1 MAPEKKMQAAWY
13 TKNGSAQ
20 DVLQVGDLPT
30 PEPADGEVRV
40 KLATSGVNPSDVKS
54 RGGSRPVLGDWVIP
68 HSDGAGIID
77 RVGTGVATDRIGE
90 RVWIWNG
97 QWRRPMGTAAQ
108 YICLPEE
115 QAVRLPQDVDFDVGA
130 CLGIP
135 ALTAFHA
142 VELLGELKDRS
153 VLVIGAASSV
163 GYYVAQMARLK
174 GARVIG
180 TVGSTDKEALI
191 RNVGVTDGINYR
203 KGDVAEQVK
212 ALTAGHGV
220 DFIVDMDFSTTTQL
234 VSEAAIAEHGT
245 VVCFGSNVPG
255 QIPIN
260 FPAWLQRSIS
270 IRFFLV
276 YRLLPEE
283 RRRAVEG
290 VNQLLTDGKL
300 AHNIGQR
307 FALADIVAAHRAV
320 EAGAAGNVVIR
331 L

>member
-1 MAPEKKMQAAWY
+1 MQAAWY

-54 RGGSRPVLGDWVIP
+54 RAGSRPVLGDRVIP

-77 RVGTGVATDRIGE
+77 RVGGGVATSRVGE
-90 RVWIWNG
+90 HVWIWNG
-97 QWRRPMGTAAQ
+97 QWRRPMGTAAE

-115 QAVRLPQDVDFDVGA
+115 QAVRLPQGVDFDVGA

-142 VELLGELKDRS
+142 VELLGGLDGKS

-163 GYYVAQMARLK
+163 GYYVAQMARLR

-180 TVGSTDKEALI
+180 TVGSPEKMALLSK
-191 RNVGVTDGINYR
+191 VGVAETIDY
-203 KGDVAEQVK
+203 KKEDVAAQVK

-220 DFIVDMDFSTTTQL
+220 DFIVDMDFSTTTRL
-234 VSEAAIAEHGT
+234 VTEAAIAEHGT
-245 VVCFGSNVPG
+245 VVCFGSNDPG
-255 QIPIN
+255 PIPIH

-276 YRLLPEE
+276 YRLLPDE

-290 VNQLLTDGKL
+290 LTKLLEDGKL

-307 FALADIVAAHRAV
+307 FALSEIVAAHESV
-320 EAGAAGNVVIR
+320 EAGAAGNVVMR

>member
-1 MAPEKKMQAAWY
+1 MQAAWY
-13 TKNGSAQ
+13 KKNGSARE
-20 DVLQVGDLPT
+20 VLEVGELPT
-30 PEPADGEVRV
+30 PEPGDGEVRV

-54 RGGSRPVLGDWVIP
+54 RAGSRPVLGDWVIP

-77 RVGTGVATDRIGE
+77 RVGNGVPTSRIGE

-97 QWRRPMGTAAQ
+97 QWRRPMGTAAE
-108 YICLPEE
+108 YISLPAE
-115 QAVRLPQDVDFDVGA
+115 QAVRLPAGIDFDVGA

-142 VELLGELKDRS
+142 VELLGALEGKS

-163 GYYVAQMARLK
+163 GYYAAQMARLK

-180 TVGSTDKEALI
+180 TVGSREKAA
-191 RNVGVTDGINYR
+191 RVHNVGVTDTIDY
-203 KGDVAEQVK
+203 KQEDVAERVK
-212 ALTAGHGV
+212 TLTAGHGV
-220 DFIVDMDFSTTTQL
+220 DFIIDMDFSTTTKW
-234 VSEAAIAEHGT
+234 VSEAAIAEHGL
-245 VVCFGSNVPG
+245 VVCYGSNNPG
-255 QIPIN
+255 DIPIH

-276 YRLLPEE
+276 YRLLADE
-283 RRRAVEG
+283 RQRAVEG
-290 VNQLLTDGKL
+290 VNRLLENGKL
-300 AHNIGQR
+300 VHNIGQR
-307 FALADIVAAHRAV
+307 FALTDIVAAHQAV